1 ADIDAGGVTN
11 TATVTGTPPSG
22 EPPVSPPSEVE
33 VPSEPSPGL
42 SVSKTADRTEITAAG
57 QTITYSFLVV
67 NTGNVTLTDVEVTE
81 ASFTGTGTA
90 PVIECPAAVA
100 SLAPGAEATC
110 TAEYVVTQADIDAG
124 GVTNTATVT
133 GTPPSGEPPESPP
146 SEAEVPSTPA
156 PGLSVVKSSDRTT
169 ITAAGQ
175 TITYSFLVTNT
186 GNMTIADVTVD
197 ETTFTG
203 TGTAPVVTCPAAAAS
218 LAPGAQV
225 TCTAPYVVTQAD
237 LDGGGVTNTATVTG
251 TPPTGEPPVS
261 PPSTVLV
268 PGDPAPALTVAKTAD
283 RTEITAAGQTITYSF
298 LVTNTG
304 NVTLTEVGVDEVSF
318 TGTGTAPVVTCPAG
332 AESLAPGAEVTCT
345 ATYVVTQ
352 ADIDAGGVTN
362 TATGTGTPPS
372 GEPPVSPPS
381 TVRVPS
387 DGSPAL
393 TVAKTA
399 DLTEISAAGQTITYS
414 FLITN
419 TGNLTMTDVGVEEV
433 SFSGTGTA
441 PVVTCPAEAASLAP
455 GATVTCTAPYVVT
468 QADVDAGRLTNT
480 AVATGE
486 PPTGPPTSEPPVTPP
501 STVEVPGDRNPAI
514 TVVKSATPNA
524 PDSYVVGQEVTY
536 SFVVT
541 NSGNVTLTDV
551 VVNEGVFSGTGTL
564 SAIDCPAGTA
574 SMAPGAQLVCTA
586 SYVLTQADIDAGQVT
601 NSATATGVPPG
612 DLQPPVS
619 PPSETRVPALPA
631 PGLNIVKSAT
641 PAVMTTVGETLEYS
655 FVVTNTGN
663 VTLADVVVDDTDFSG
678 QGELSAVT
686 CPDEAAR
693 IIPGQ
698 TVTCTATYT
707 TTQADVDS
715 GRLTNTAT
723 ATATPP
729 TGTPPVSPPSTVEV
743 PFDGTNSLAIEKRA
757 TTVDVNANRII
768 DLGDRVEWTIIVTN
782 TGAQTVSD
790 IAVSDPT
797 AGAVT
802 CPATS
807 LASGEQM
814 TCTVPPHTIDAAD
827 VRRGEVRNVA
837 TLTGNT
843 PDGPIDPPTSQT
855 ITRVVPTPPTGLAV
869 TGGTLMAGGLL
880 LGGVMVLA
888 GLGLGLTRVRRREE
902 EQEQR

>member
-1 ADIDAGGVTN
+1 
-11 TATVTGTPPSG
+11 
-22 EPPVSPPSEVE
+22 
-33 VPSEPSPGL
+33 
-42 SVSKTADRTEITAAG
+42 
-57 QTITYSFLVV
+57 
-67 NTGNVTLTDVEVTE
+67 
-81 ASFTGTGTA
+81 
-90 PVIECPAAVA
+90 
-100 SLAPGAEATC
+100 
-110 TAEYVVTQADIDAG
+110 
-124 GVTNTATVT
+124 
-133 GTPPSGEPPESPP
+133 
-146 SEAEVPSTPA
+146 
-156 PGLSVVKSSDRTT
+156 
-169 ITAAGQ
+169 
-175 TITYSFLVTNT
+175 
-186 GNMTIADVTVD
+186 
-197 ETTFTG
+197 
-203 TGTAPVVTCPAAAAS
+203 
-218 LAPGAQV
+218 
-225 TCTAPYVVTQAD
+225 
-237 LDGGGVTNTATVTG
+237 
-251 TPPTGEPPVS
+251 
-261 PPSTVLV
+261 
-268 PGDPAPALTVAKTAD
+268 
-283 RTEITAAGQTITYSF
+283 
-298 LVTNTG
+298 
-304 NVTLTEVGVDEVSF
+304 
-318 TGTGTAPVVTCPAG
+318 
-332 AESLAPGAEVTCT
+332 
-345 ATYVVTQ
+345 
-352 ADIDAGGVTN
+352 
-362 TATGTGTPPS
+362 
-372 GEPPVSPPS
+372 
-381 TVRVPS
+381 
-387 DGSPAL
+387 
-393 TVAKTA
+393 
-399 DLTEISAAGQTITYS
+399 
-414 FLITN
+414 
-419 TGNLTMTDVGVEEV
+419 MTDVGVEEV

-486 PPTGPPTSEPPVTPP
+486 PPTGPPTSEPPLTPP

-551 VVNEGVFSGTGTL
+551 VVNEGAFSGTGTL

-663 VTLADVVVDDTDFSG
+663 VTLADVAVDDTDFSG
-678 QGELSAVT
+678 EGALSAVT

-757 TTVDVNANRII
+757 TTVDVNGNRII
-768 DLGDRVEWTIIVTN
+768 DLGDRVEWAIIVTN

-837 TLTGNT
+837 TVTGNT

-869 TGGTLMAGGLL
+869 TGGTLAAGGMLF
-880 LGGVMVLA
+880 GGVMVLA
-888 GLGLGLTRVRRREE
+888 GLGLGLTRLRRREE